1 MQHDFVLKQPW
12 FDDYDNSNGIAY
24 VYVSLLSTVDD
35 FLTHL
40 QEHSLIFNH
49 TTLKLKKVDRNPK
62 ISDTGGIF

>member
-40 QEHSLIFNH
+40 
-49 TTLKLKKVDRNPK
+49 
-62 ISDTGGIF
+62 